1 MEHCYYSVASV
12 PKKLA
17 AVLGFPSGAQVVKV
31 YRERCDLGDHLE
43 SEETSYYVTDRSAGE
58 ASPEELA
65 HHIRGHWRIE
75 SVPRGHARSD
85 RKEIV
90 R

>member
-1 MEHCYYSVASV
+1 VT
-12 PKKLA
+12 
-17 AVLGFPSGAQVVKV
+17 V

-43 SEETSYYVTDRSAGE
+43 SEETSYDVTDLSAGE